1 MLRVRK
7 RVIRVGAKFVNI
19 CSSLKAERNPCR
31 EALKRAQATS
41 NARDAERGGFAMT
54 AVPSNADVK
63 KASLEAFTHA
73 LGMSAF
79 V

>member
-1 MLRVRK
+1 VPGK
-7 RVIRVGAKFVNI
+7 RVSIFFSRKLV
-19 CSSLKAERNPCR
+19 
-31 EALKRAQATS
+31 
-41 NARDAERGGFAMT
+41 MT